1 MENKGWYQYECSVV
15 IVGQGPKDGGL
26 QRVFNDPMNKRCEDV
41 DQKTNAD
48 EANDGQVAELRI

>member
-1 MENKGWYQYECSVV
+1 M
-15 IVGQGPKDGGL
+15 GQGPKDGGL